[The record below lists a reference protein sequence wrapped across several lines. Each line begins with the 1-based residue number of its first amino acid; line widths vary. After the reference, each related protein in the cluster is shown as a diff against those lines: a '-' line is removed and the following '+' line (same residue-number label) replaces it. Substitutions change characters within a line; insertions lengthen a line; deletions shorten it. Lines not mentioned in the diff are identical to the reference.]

1 MGYFLN
7 DDFLEN
13 NFELVTNSK
22 YFIDKSMLIEKINSY
37 MGIEDR
43 YVCITKPRRF
53 GKTTNLQML
62 ASYYSKGADF
72 KYLFDKLEISKS
84 KTYLGHLNKHNVI
97 YIDFSGVPEK
107 KGFTYDDY
115 ISRYRNLIKK
125 DLKNLCPD
133 LDIEPEMI
141 LCDIFKEVYSK
152 IKEGFIFIIDE
163 WDYIFNKNLFTEDE
177 RDSFITF
184 LMNLLKGKSYVKLVY
199 MTGILPIAKY
209 FDGSTLNMFDEC
221 TMINDKT
228 FDKYFGFTEDEVK
241 ELCKRQDKISM
252 TELKE
257 WYNGY
262 KTHDGIDLYNP
273 RSVSFALNKA
283 SCQSYWTNTGTMNE
297 IIPFINMN
305 IDGSKDDIIEMISGI
320 DIEIALRE
328 YTAEKISFKTK
339 NQLFSAMVNYGLLS
353 YYNGKLRIPNREL
366 QLKFDE
372 ALEIGCENDE
382 LSEIIKKSR
391 EMLDATLNKDTK
403 KMEEIIQKAHDY
415 NIPLLKYNDENSLSC
430 VVTLVYLCARDKYSI
445 RREERAGAGLADF
458 VFHPYDRS
466 QPAFI
471 LELKKD
477 STPEDAIRQI
487 RERRYMEALD
497 DCTGEKFAVGI
508 VYDSKNK
515 NHKIKIENL

>member
-7 DDFLEN
+7 DDFLES

-22 YFIDKSMLIEKINSY
+22 YFIDKSMMIEKINSY

-84 KTYLGHLNKHNVI
+84 KTYLEHLNKHNVI
-97 YIDFSGVPEK
+97 YIDFSGVPNK
-107 KGFTYDDY
+107 KNFTYEEY
-115 ISRYRNLIKK
+115 IDRFEVFITE
-125 DLKNLCPD
+125 DLKEMCPD
-133 LDIEPEMI
+133 LKIIPQME
-141 LCDIFKEVYSK
+141 LYDIFDQVFKRK
-152 IKEGFIFIIDE
+152 KEGFIFIIDE
-163 WDYIFNKNLFTEDE
+163 WDYIFNNNLFTEEE

-184 LMNLLKGKSYVKLVY
+184 LKNLLKGKSYVKLVY
-199 MTGILPIAKY
+199 MTGILPVAKY

-283 SCQSYWTNTGTMNE
+283 SCQSYWTNTGAMNG

-305 IDGSKDDIIEMISGI
+305 IEGSKDDILKMISGI
-320 DIEIALRE
+320 KIKMTLEE
-328 YTAEKISFKTK
+328 YTAEKVSFVTK
-339 NQLFSAMVNYGLLS
+339 DQLFSAMVNYGFLS
-353 YYNGKLRIPNREL
+353 YYNNMLSIPNREL
-366 QLKFDE
+366 QLKFDK
-372 ALEIGCENDE
+372 ALKVSAKGG
-382 LSEIIKKSR
+382 LAEIIKNSA
-391 EMLDATLNKDTK
+391 EMLEATLKKDTK
-403 KMEEIIQKAHDY
+403 KMEKIIQAAHDF

-430 VVTLVYLCARDKYSI
+430 VVTLVYLLARNDYNIK
-445 RREERAGAGLADF
+445 REERAGAGLADF
-458 VFHPYDRS
+458 VFHPYNRS

-477 STPEDAIRQI
+477 STPEDAIKQI
-487 RERRYMEALD
+487 RERRYVEALD